1 MISQKLSSLFRIA
14 KLLVNTRKMS
24 LFSQDEV
31 VTVDL
36 ATVLLFVDLAQ
47 HRGRSNRGRLQSCV
61 VDQLLDSILKKSLP
75 IGTELLIAAYLS
87 RVNFTNIYQQKV
99 AKKLTRYSF
108 TTLIYD
114 FDCSTKLNQRLIQMC
129 VEKEIFSDAGD
140 NNVTVTLMMYAKKL
154 QELQSL
160 AADVEPNSTD
170 KLTEYKISQD
180 ELLPPSGVV
189 PKNYK

>member
-1 MISQKLSSLFRIA
+1 
-14 KLLVNTRKMS
+14 MS

-47 HRGRSNRGRLQSCV
+47 HRGISNRGRLQSCV
-61 VDQLLDSILKKSLP
+61 VDQLMDSILKKSLP

-87 RVNFTNIYQQKV
+87 RVNFTNIYQQEV
-99 AKKLTRYSF
+99 AKKLTRYSITSLF
-108 TTLIYD
+108 YD

-129 VEKEIFSDAGD
+129 VEKEIFLDAGD
-140 NNVTVTLMMYAKKL
+140 NFVTVTLMMYAKKL

-160 AADVEPNSTD
+160 AAD
-170 KLTEYKISQD
+170 KLTEYKISQE

-189 PKNYK
+189 PKTYK